1 MFVEEFLSRFHCC
14 CAEEGIRFDEKG
26 WYPRFTNEGKSN
38 GSRRLV
44 GTPEAFAAYCRVS
57 AKATL
62 QYALYFAK
70 PFAGERELF
79 DDWVKRRFLFGLDYG
94 PLLAKEIPYSLL
106 HLRKCGEITEILKE
120 RWGVY
125 RCENWQVP
133 IKRLTTKPMSEWL
146 QYAMMIFCSAPPKD
160 LFMGILDLEER
171 GVFDS
176 QLARKIE
183 AVLIDCLELRR
194 RRGNI
199 CGVFALSTKEINLL
213 IETNRL
219 IQAIADL
226 VNKRAVQR

>member
-1 MFVEEFLSRFHCC
+1 
-14 CAEEGIRFDEKG
+14 
-26 WYPRFTNEGKSN
+26 
-38 GSRRLV
+38 
-44 GTPEAFAAYCRVS
+44 
-57 AKATL
+57 L